1 VNLEQARQY
10 VARHHRGVLA
20 TIKRDGRPQ
29 LSNVA
34 YALDADGVIRI
45 SATRDRAKTLNLR
58 RDSRASLLVVGDDW
72 GEYVVVEARAE
83 VEDGPNVLPVL
94 RRVYELVR
102 GEPHPDWDEFD
113 AAMRRDGRV
122 ILALTVERL
131 YPIA

>member
-1 VNLEQARQY
+1 VNLEQARAY

-20 TIKRDGRPQ
+20 TLKRDGRPQ

-34 YALDADGVIRI
+34 YALDADGVVRI

-58 RDSRASLLVVGDDW
+58 RDPRASLLVVGDDW
-72 GEYVVVEARAE
+72 GEYIVVEARAE
-83 VEDGPNVLPVL
+83 VEDGPAVLPVL
-94 RRVYELVR
+94 RRVYELVK